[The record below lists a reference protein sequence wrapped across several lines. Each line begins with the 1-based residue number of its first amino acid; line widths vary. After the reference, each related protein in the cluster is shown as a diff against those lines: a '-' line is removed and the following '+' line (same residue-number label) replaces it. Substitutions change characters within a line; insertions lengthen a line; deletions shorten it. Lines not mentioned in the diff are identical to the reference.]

1 MAMKKN
7 VFYFVLFFLI
17 TLAGGFIFYIYYQE
31 AYVKLQTDLISISL
45 NNEYWT
51 AEDVEVTVDYQN
63 KDIKIKNY
71 SFDGGKTWQE
81 ENKFVATENQVL
93 EIMLKAENGKKSKVV
108 SYRIENIDKE
118 SPTIEVQDV
127 IYVAK
132 GTDFSFSNKYKVA
145 DATSGIRG
153 KVQIKPS
160 VVDTSELGA
169 IPVQITVVDK
179 AMNTSS
185 KKFVIEVLNPNDPHL
200 KEVNENGT
208 ISVTGLSLSS
218 TRTSLVKGTSVKVEA
233 IVKPA
238 KATNKKVIW
247 KTSNESV
254 ATVDESGTITGVNS
268 GSATITAT
276 TEDGEK
282 SSDIRVTV
290 TNQKIEV
297 TKIELDRTS
306 DTVTTSYGTIT
317 LTATVSP
324 ENATDPSVRWNS
336 TKPNVAIVVDG
347 VVRVRGEGTTTIT
360 ATTSNGKV
368 ATYILTVVDNY
379 TFQIKEVRMETGELM
394 GYSVKVYQNGVDIT
408 KNVTSI
414 TDPFTARNDKRQ
426 DEIAITTS
434 NYSLIKDKIS
444 FQYKTKMYTASK

>member
-1 MAMKKN
+1 
-7 VFYFVLFFLI
+7 
-17 TLAGGFIFYIYYQE
+17 
-31 AYVKLQTDLISISL
+31 
-45 NNEYWT
+45 
-51 AEDVEVTVDYQN
+51 
-63 KDIKIKNY
+63 
-71 SFDGGKTWQE
+71 
-81 ENKFVATENQVL
+81 
-93 EIMLKAENGKKSKVV
+93 MLKAENGKKSKVV

-408 KNVTSI
+408 KNVTAI